1 MTRDLLRRAYQHKTR
16 AAQGFTF
23 RYNVHLLVWF
33 ETFDDP
39 LSAIAREKEIKKWRS
54 RMEDKLDRTI
64 QPWMDRSLRNPSFIK
79 IDPASVIPGPR
90 DARSSESIATNPS
103 ELTRNVGSRQSWL
116 WIPDSPLRGDPE

>member
-1 MTRDLLRRAYQHKTR
+1 
-16 AAQGFTF
+16 
-23 RYNVHLLVWF
+23 VHLLVWF

-39 LSAIAREKEIKKWRS
+39 LSAIAREKEIKKWR
-54 RMEDKLDRTI
+54 REWKINLI
-64 QPWMDRSLRNPSFIK
+64 ERSNPGWIDLYETLAFIK